1 MSIAR
6 RLAASTLAL
15 TANAVLAACGPPS
28 TGTIG
33 VGVDA
38 AGRPFGFLK
47 VCKGE
52 HMDGARLDV
61 EPSGDAAPAVAL
73 WEARAAATGSTSW
86 PFENPQGDWVTA
98 RPAAALRPG
107 VVYRLSAGA
116 DDGSGSGGYV
126 LFRVE
131 DLKTMKPGQVRVY
144 DYARF
149 EHEAPAG
156 EPTGSLLQQARDE
169 NREFMRV
176 ITQHDF
182 ERTSCLQ

>member
-1 MSIAR
+1 MSTAR
-6 RLAASTLAL
+6 WLAASTLAFM
-15 TANAVLAACGPPS
+15 AGAVLSACGPPS

-38 AGRPFGFLK
+38 AGRPVGFLK

-61 EPSGDAAPAVAL
+61 EPSRDATPAVAL
-73 WEARAAATGSTSW
+73 WEAQPAATGSASW
-86 PFENPQGDWVTA
+86 SFDHPHGGWVTS
-98 RPAAALRPG
+98 RPAGALRPG
-107 VVYRLSAGA
+107 VVYSLSAGA
-116 DDGSGSGGYV
+116 DDGSGYGGYV
-126 LFRVE
+126 LFRLE

-144 DYARF
+144 DYDRF
-149 EHEAPAG
+149 EREAPAG

-169 NREFMRV
+169 NRQFMRV